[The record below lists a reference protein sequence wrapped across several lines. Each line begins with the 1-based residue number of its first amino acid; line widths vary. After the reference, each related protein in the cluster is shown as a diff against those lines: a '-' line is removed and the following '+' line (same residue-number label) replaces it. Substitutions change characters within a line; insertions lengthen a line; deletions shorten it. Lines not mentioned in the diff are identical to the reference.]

1 MAKLRVGIIG
11 TGGIANAHA
20 GGYKGNLDK
29 CELAAVCDVR
39 EDAAKAFAEKHGF
52 AKVWTDYHALLD
64 SDTIDCVSVCTPN
77 FLHAPVSI
85 EALQKG
91 KHALCEKPMATSVAD
106 AERMKAEAEKSGKI
120 LYIGFN
126 HRFIGNFH
134 AGKQQIAKLG
144 KPVAMRV
151 AVGHGGY
158 AGLQKT
164 WFGQKEKSGGGTLI
178 DNGVHMID
186 MVRYYFGPI
195 ESVQGQVSRVL
206 ISEGDVE
213 DNGFA
218 LFKLANGAI
227 ASLQCSWTWPGGYH
241 LLFEAICENGTLK
254 LDEGK
259 CVVYDSA
266 SNTSTEIAVPDM
278 DSWKEETGHYL
289 RAAAGEIPGFVTP
302 EDGLA
307 AVKAA
312 VGAYESCETGKTV
325 RIG

>member
-1 MAKLRVGIIG
+1 MAKLRVGLIG

-29 CELAAVCDVR
+29 CELEVVCDVR
-39 EDAAKAFAEKHGF
+39 EDAAKAYAERHGF
-52 AKVWTDYHALLD
+52 AEVMTDYHALLA
-64 SDTIDCVSVCTPN
+64 SDKVDCISVCTPN

-85 EALQKG
+85 EALQNG
-91 KHALCEKPMATSVAD
+91 KHVLCEKPMATNVAD
-106 AERMKAEAEKSGKI
+106 AIKMKEASEASGKV

-134 AGKQQIAKLG
+134 TGKKMIERLG
-144 KPVAMRV
+144 KPIAMRV

-158 AGLQKT
+158 KGLQQT

-186 MVRYYFGPI
+186 MIAHYFGPI
-195 ESVQGQVSRVL
+195 ESVQGQISRVL
-206 ISEGDVE
+206 ITEGDVE

-218 LFKLANGAI
+218 LFKLKSGAI

-241 LLFEAICENGTLK
+241 LLFEAICENGTLR

-259 CVVYDSA
+259 CEVYDNSLPGKLL
-266 SNTSTEIAVPDM
+266 PDVHYM
-278 DSWKEETGHYL
+278 DSW
-289 RAAAGEIPGFVTP
+289 
-302 EDGLA
+302 
-307 AVKAA
+307 
-312 VGAYESCETGKTV
+312 
-325 RIG
+325 

>member
-134 AGKQQIAKLG
+134 AGKRTHFMAHRG
-144 KPVAMRV
+144 ATV
-151 AVGHGGY
+151 
-158 AGLQKT
+158 
-164 WFGQKEKSGGGTLI
+164 E
-178 DNGVHMID
+178 
-186 MVRYYFGPI
+186 
-195 ESVQGQVSRVL
+195 E
-206 ISEGDVE
+206 EG
-213 DNGFA
+213 F
-218 LFKLANGAI
+218 
-227 ASLQCSWTWPGGYH
+227 H
-241 LLFEAICENGTLK
+241 LFEVLPGKRCKKTKAEGLCNG
-254 LDEGK
+254 
-259 CVVYDSA
+259 
-266 SNTSTEIAVPDM
+266 
-278 DSWKEETGHYL
+278 
-289 RAAAGEIPGFVTP
+289 
-302 EDGLA
+302 
-307 AVKAA
+307 
-312 VGAYESCETGKTV
+312 
-325 RIG
+325 

>member
-29 CELAAVCDVR
+29 CELAVVCDVR
-39 EDAAKAFAEKHGF
+39 EDAARAFAERHGF
-52 AKVWTDYHALLD
+52 AEVVTDYHALLA
-64 SDTIDCVSVCTPN
+64 SDKVDCVSVCTPN

-85 EALQKG
+85 EALQNG
-91 KHALCEKPMATSVAD
+91 KHVLCEKPMATSVAD
-106 AERMKAEAEKSGKI
+106 AEKMKAAAEASGKV

-134 AGKQQIAKLG
+134 TGKKMIERLG
-144 KPVAMRV
+144 KPIAMRV
-151 AVGHGGY
+151 AVGHGSY
-158 AGLQKT
+158 DRLQKT

-186 MVRYYFGPI
+186 MIRYYFGPI

-206 ISEGDVE
+206 ITEGDVE

-218 LFKLANGAI
+218 LYKLANGAI

-259 CVVYDSA
+259 CEVFDNSLPGK
-266 SNTSTEIAVPDM
+266 ILPDVPNM
-278 DSWKEETGHYL
+278 DSWREETGHFL
-289 RAAAGEIPGFVTP
+289 RAAAGEIPPFVTP
-302 EDGLA
+302 DDGIA

-312 VGAYESCETGKTV
+312 VGAYESSETGQAV
-325 RIG
+325 RIA